1 MKILHVI
8 PSVASVRG
16 GPSHAVLGM
25 VKALRKSGIDVEIAT
40 TNDNGS
46 NLLNVPLYQCTEYQ
60 GVPVWFLPRFSP
72 PLKEFIFS
80 TALTRW
86 LWQHIPDYQI
96 IHTHY
101 LFSYPSTCAGLIA
114 RRQGI
119 PYIVRTIGQLAPWA
133 LAQSR
138 LKKQVY
144 TSLIERRN
152 LSRAAAIHCT
162 SAGEAEDVRNF
173 GIQTPT
179 ITLPLG
185 VNQPDHFPEAKQKLR
200 YIHNISAQTPII
212 LFLSRLH
219 YKKRPDL
226 LIQALNKLATQNL
239 DFHLIFAGSG
249 ESDYEN
255 HLKNL
260 VASSGLAS
268 RTTFTG
274 FITGKDKELV
284 LQGSDIFVLPSFSEN
299 FGIAIVEAMAARLPV
314 IITSG
319 VQIAPEI
326 AQAKAGLVVEGELD
340 TLSNAIAQLLA
351 SPRLR
356 QQLSENAKELINHKY
371 SWNAIAQNLASVY
384 AAINEGKKLP
394 EYNPEIDY
402 TIPTTR

>member
-8 PSVASVRG
+8 PSIGSVRG
-16 GPSHAVLGM
+16 GPSHAALGM
-25 VKALRKSGIDVEIAT
+25 VKALRQSGIDTEIAT
-40 TNDNGS
+40 TNDNGCD
-46 NLLNVPLYQCTEYQ
+46 LLDVPLYQRTEYQ

-80 TALTRW
+80 AALTRW
-86 LWQHIPDYQI
+86 LWQHIRDYDI

-119 PYIVRTIGQLAPWA
+119 PYIVRTIGQLTPWA

-138 LKKQVY
+138 LKKQIY
-144 TSLIERRN
+144 TSLIERHN
-152 LSRAAAIHCT
+152 LNRAAAIHCT
-162 SAGEAEDVRNF
+162 SGGEAEDVRNF

-185 VNQPDHFPEAKQKLR
+185 VNQPVNFPEAKQKLR
-200 YIHNISAQTPII
+200 HIHNIPAQTPIV
-212 LFLSRLH
+212 LFISRLH
-219 YKKRPDL
+219 NKKRPDL
-226 LIQALNKLATQNL
+226 LIQALNKLATQNC

-255 HLKNL
+255 QLKNL
-260 VASSGLAS
+260 VASTGLTS

-274 FITGKDKELV
+274 FITGTDKELV

-299 FGIAIVEAMAARLPV
+299 FGIVIAEAMAAGLPV
-314 IITSG
+314 IITPG

-340 TLSNAIAQLLA
+340 ALSNAIAQLIA
-351 SPRLR
+351 SSDLR
-356 QQLSENAKELINHKY
+356 NQLGENGKHLVSSRY
-371 SWNAIAQNLASVY
+371 SWSAISQNLASVY
-384 AAINEGKKLP
+384 AKIIEGKKLS
-394 EYNPEIDY
+394 
-402 TIPTTR
+402 

>member
-16 GPSHAVLGM
+16 GPSHAALGM
-25 VKALRKSGIDVEIAT
+25 VKALRKSGIDTEIAT
-40 TNDNGS
+40 TNDNGFD
-46 NLLNVPLYQCTEYQ
+46 LLDVPLYQRTEYQ

-86 LWQHIPDYQI
+86 LWQHIRDYDI

-101 LFSYPSTCAGLIA
+101 LFSYPSSCAGLIA
-114 RRQGI
+114 RSQGI
-119 PYIVRTIGQLAPWA
+119 PYIVRTIGQLTPWA

-138 LKKQVY
+138 LKKQIY

-152 LSRAAAIHCT
+152 LNRAAAIHCT
-162 SAGEAEDVRNF
+162 SAGEAEDVRKF
-173 GIQTPT
+173 GVQPPT

-185 VNQPDHFPEAKQKLR
+185 VNQPNNFSQAKQKLR
-200 YIHNISAQTPII
+200 HIHNIPAQTPII

-226 LIQALNKLATQNL
+226 LIQALKKLVTQNF

-255 HLKNL
+255 QLKNL
-260 VASSGLAS
+260 VASSGLNS

-274 FITGKDKELV
+274 FITGADKELV
-284 LQGSDIFVLPSFSEN
+284 LQGSDIFVLPTFSEN
-299 FGIAIVEAMAARLPV
+299 FGIAIVEAMAVGLPV
-314 IITSG
+314 IITPG
-319 VQIAPEI
+319 VQIALEI
-326 AQAKAGLVVEGELD
+326 DQAKAGLVVEGELD
-340 TLSNAIAQLLA
+340 TLSEAIAKLLTSPNLRHQLGENGK
-351 SPRLR
+351 
-356 QQLSENAKELINHKY
+356 QLVNHRY
-371 SWNAIAQNLASVY
+371 SWSAISQNLASVY
-384 AAINEGKKLP
+384 AAIIEGNKLP
-394 EYNPEIDY
+394 EYNPEFSY
-402 TIPTTR
+402 LR

>member
-8 PSVASVRG
+8 PSIGPVRG
-16 GPSHAVLGM
+16 GPSYAALGM
-25 VKALRKSGIDVEIAT
+25 VKALRQSGIDTEIAS
-40 TNDNGS
+40 TNDNGCD
-46 NLLNVPLYQCTEYQ
+46 LLDVPLSQRTEYQ

-80 TALTRW
+80 AALTRW
-86 LWQHIPDYQI
+86 LWQHIRDYDV

-114 RRQGI
+114 RRKGI
-119 PYIVRTIGQLAPWA
+119 PYIVRTIGQLTPWA

-138 LKKQVY
+138 LKKQLY
-144 TSLIERRN
+144 TSLIERHN
-152 LSRAAAIHCT
+152 LNRAAAIHCT

-185 VNQPDHFPEAKQKLR
+185 VKQLANLPEAKQKLR
-200 YIHNISAQTPII
+200 HIYNIPAQTPII

-255 HLKNL
+255 QLKNL
-260 VASSGLAS
+260 VASSGLTS

-274 FITGKDKELV
+274 FITGTDKEIV
-284 LQGSDIFVLPSFSEN
+284 LQGSDIFVLPTFSEN
-299 FGIAIVEAMAARLPV
+299 FGIAIVEAMAAGLPV
-314 IITSG
+314 IITPG

-326 AQAKAGLVVEGELD
+326 AQAKAGLVVEGEVD
-340 TLSNAIAQLLA
+340 AISNAIAQLLA
-351 SPRLR
+351 SPDFRN
-356 QQLSENAKELINHKY
+356 QLGENGKQLVSSRY
-371 SWNAIAQNLASVY
+371 SWSAISQNLASVY
-384 AAINEGKKLP
+384 ANIIEGKKLP
-394 EYNPEIDY
+394 
-402 TIPTTR
+402 